1 MCIRDRKNP
10 TSFSQRPKL
19 IVGKTCIV
27 TGANSGIGRST
38 AITLAK
44 NDYTVFATMR
54 SLERGEKLREI
65 AQELNLV
72 IKAVEL
78 DVSDTDSVN
87 QGINEILN
95 QTDQIDI
102 LINNAGVGS
111 NAVIEDVDIESDKS
125 VFETNFWGVVR
136 CIQAVLPTMR
146 QQKSGHIIQVSSIA
160 GRVGLPAQP
169 IYSASKWAL
178 EGLSENLAHD
188 LSSFGVR
195 VSIIEPGVTRTAIL
209 GKNNTVPQ
217 NDDFENIYARM
228 LDMYMQ
234 GIEANIRPEA
244 VSETILQCLES
255 SSHQLRWPVAWGAET
270 MVNARHDGSVS
281 DEEWVEIGSLVN
293 NREEWVR
300 SFRQAFNL

>member
-1 MCIRDRKNP
+1 M
-10 TSFSQRPKL
+10 
-19 IVGKTCIV
+19 GKACIV

-54 SLERGEKLREI
+54 SLERGEKLRGI
-65 AQELNLV
+65 SQELNLE

-255 SSHQLRWPVAWGAET
+255 SSKQLRWPVAWGAET
-270 MVNARHDGSVS
+270 MINARHDGSVS
-281 DEEWVEIGSLVN
+281 DEEWVKIGSLVN

>member
-1 MCIRDRKNP
+1 MR
-10 TSFSQRPKL
+10 
-19 IVGKTCIV
+19 KTCIV

-38 AITLAK
+38 AITLAT

-65 AQELNLV
+65 AQELNLE
-72 IKAVEL
+72 IKEVEL

-87 QGINEILN
+87 QGINEILE
-95 QTDQIDI
+95 QTDQIDV

-111 NAVIEDVDIESDKS
+111 NAVIEDVDIESDKN

-217 NDDFENIYARM
+217 NADFENIYARM

-234 GIEANIRPEA
+234 GIEANVRPEE
-244 VSETILQCLES
+244 VSATILQCLES

-300 SFRQAFNL
+300 SFSQAFNL

>member
-1 MCIRDRKNP
+1 M
-10 TSFSQRPKL
+10 
-19 IVGKTCIV
+19 GKTCIV

-87 QGINEILN
+87 QAINEILN

>member
-1 MCIRDRKNP
+1 M
-10 TSFSQRPKL
+10 
-19 IVGKTCIV
+19 GKACIV

-65 AQELNLV
+65 AQELNLA

-87 QGINEILN
+87 QGINEILE
-95 QTDQIDI
+95 QTDQIDV

-188 LSSFGVR
+188 LSSFGVK

-234 GIEANIRPEA
+234 GIEANIRPEI
-244 VSETILQCLES
+244 VSETILQCVES
-255 SSHQLRWPVAWGAET
+255 SSKQLRWPVAWGAEA
-270 MVNARHDGSVS
+270 MINARHDGSVS
-281 DEEWVEIGSLVN
+281 DEEWVKIGSLVN

>member
-1 MCIRDRKNP
+1 M
-10 TSFSQRPKL
+10 
-19 IVGKTCIV
+19 GKTCIV

-54 SLERGEKLREI
+54 SLERGEKLRGI

-72 IKAVEL
+72 IKTVEL

-95 QTDQIDI
+95 QTDQIDV

-255 SSHQLRWPVAWGAET
+255 SSKQLRWPVAWGAET

-281 DEEWVEIGSLVN
+281 DEEWIKIGSLVN

-300 SFRQAFNL
+300 SFRKAFNL

>member
-1 MCIRDRKNP
+1 M
-10 TSFSQRPKL
+10 
-19 IVGKTCIV
+19 GKTCIV

-87 QGINEILN
+87 QGINEILD
-95 QTDQIDI
+95 QTDQIDV

>member
-1 MCIRDRKNP
+1 M
-10 TSFSQRPKL
+10 
-19 IVGKTCIV
+19 GKTCIV

-209 GKNNTVPQ
+209 GKNNTVPE

-255 SSHQLRWPVAWGAET
+255 SSKQLRWPVAWGAEA
-270 MVNARHDGSVS
+270 MINARHDGSVS

>member
-1 MCIRDRKNP
+1 M
-10 TSFSQRPKL
+10 
-19 IVGKTCIV
+19 GKACIV

-65 AQELNLV
+65 AQELNLA

-188 LSSFGVR
+188 LSSFGVK

-234 GIEANIRPEA
+234 GIEANIRPEI

-255 SSHQLRWPVAWGAET
+255 SSQQLRWPVAWGAET

-281 DEEWVEIGSLVN
+281 DEEWVKIGSLVN

>member
-1 MCIRDRKNP
+1 M
-10 TSFSQRPKL
+10 
-19 IVGKTCIV
+19 GKTCIV

-54 SLERGEKLREI
+54 SLERGEKLRGI

-72 IKAVEL
+72 IKPVEL

-87 QGINEILN
+87 QGINEILD
-95 QTDQIDI
+95 QTDQIDV

-255 SSHQLRWPVAWGAET
+255 SSKQLRWPVAWGAET
-270 MVNARHDGSVS
+270 MINARHDGSVS
-281 DEEWVEIGSLVN
+281 DEEWVKIGSLVN

-300 SFRQAFNL
+300 LFRQAFNL

>member
-1 MCIRDRKNP
+1 M
-10 TSFSQRPKL
+10 
-19 IVGKTCIV
+19 GKTCIV

-136 CIQAVLPTMR
+136 CIQAVLPKMR

-255 SSHQLRWPVAWGAET
+255 SRHQLRWPVAWGAET
-270 MVNARHDGSVS
+270 MINARDDGSVS
-281 DEEWVEIGSLVN
+281 DEEWVKIGSLVN
-293 NREEWVR
+293 DREGWVS
-300 SFRQAFNL
+300 SFKQAFKL

>member
-1 MCIRDRKNP
+1 M
-10 TSFSQRPKL
+10 
-19 IVGKTCIV
+19 GKACIV

-65 AQELNLV
+65 AQELNLE
-72 IKAVEL
+72 IKEVEL

-87 QGINEILN
+87 QGINEILE
-95 QTDQIDI
+95 QTDQIDV

-125 VFETNFWGVVR
+125 VFETNFWGAVR

-146 QQKSGHIIQVSSIA
+146 HQKSGHIIQVSSIA

-188 LSSFGVR
+188 LSSFGVK

-234 GIEANIRPEA
+234 GIEANIRPET

-255 SSHQLRWPVAWGAET
+255 SSKQLRWPVAWGAEA
-270 MVNARHDGSVS
+270 MINARHDGSVA

>member
-1 MCIRDRKNP
+1 M
-10 TSFSQRPKL
+10 
-19 IVGKTCIV
+19 GKTCIV

-54 SLERGEKLREI
+54 SLERGEKLRKT
-65 AQELNLV
+65 AQELNLE
-72 IKAVEL
+72 IKEVEL

-87 QGINEILN
+87 QGINEILE
-95 QTDQIDI
+95 QTDQIDV

-136 CIQAVLPTMR
+136 CVQAVLPTMR

-169 IYSASKWAL
+169 IYSSSKWAL

-188 LSSFGVR
+188 LSSFGVK

-209 GKNNTVPQ
+209 GKNNTVPE

-234 GIEANIRPEA
+234 GIEANIRPET

-255 SSHQLRWPVAWGAET
+255 SSKQLRWPVAWGAEA
-270 MVNARHDGSVS
+270 MINARHDGSVS

>member
-1 MCIRDRKNP
+1 M
-10 TSFSQRPKL
+10 
-19 IVGKTCIV
+19 GKTCIV

-54 SLERGEKLREI
+54 SLERGEKLKGI
-65 AQELNLV
+65 AQELNLE

-87 QGINEILN
+87 QGINEILD
-95 QTDQIDI
+95 QTDQIDV

-111 NAVIEDVDIESDKS
+111 NAVIEDVDIESDKKC
-125 VFETNFWGVVR
+125 FETNFWGVVR

>member
-1 MCIRDRKNP
+1 M
-10 TSFSQRPKL
+10 
-19 IVGKTCIV
+19 GKTCIV

-234 GIEANIRPEA
+234 GIEANIRPEI
-244 VSETILQCLES
+244 VSETILQCVES
-255 SSHQLRWPVAWGAET
+255 SSKQLRWPVAWGAEA
-270 MVNARHDGSVS
+270 MINARHDGSVS

>member
-1 MCIRDRKNP
+1 
-10 TSFSQRPKL
+10 
-19 IVGKTCIV
+19 VGKTCIV

-54 SLERGEKLREI
+54 SLERGEKLKGI
-65 AQELNLV
+65 AQELNLE

-87 QGINEILN
+87 QGINEILD
-95 QTDQIDI
+95 QTDQIDV

>member
-1 MCIRDRKNP
+1 M
-10 TSFSQRPKL
+10 
-19 IVGKTCIV
+19 GKTCIV

-65 AQELNLV
+65 AQELNLE
-72 IKAVEL
+72 IKEVEL

-87 QGINEILN
+87 HGVNEILE
-95 QTDQIDI
+95 QTDQIDV

-188 LSSFGVR
+188 LSSFGVK

-209 GKNNTVPQ
+209 GKNNTVPE

-234 GIEANIRPEA
+234 GIEANIRPET

-255 SSHQLRWPVAWGAET
+255 SSKQLRWPVAWGAEA
-270 MVNARHDGSVS
+270 MINARHDGSVS

>member
-1 MCIRDRKNP
+1 M
-10 TSFSQRPKL
+10 
-19 IVGKTCIV
+19 GKTCIV

-65 AQELNLV
+65 AQELNLA

-188 LSSFGVR
+188 LSSFGVK

-234 GIEANIRPEA
+234 GIEANIRPEI
-244 VSETILQCLES
+244 VSETILQCVES
-255 SSHQLRWPVAWGAET
+255 SSKQLRWPVAWGAEA
-270 MVNARHDGSVS
+270 MINARHDGSVS
-281 DEEWVEIGSLVN
+281 DEEWVKIGSLVN
-293 NREEWVR
+293 NREEWIS

>member
-1 MCIRDRKNP
+1 
-10 TSFSQRPKL
+10 
-19 IVGKTCIV
+19 VGKACIV

-44 NDYTVFATMR
+44 NGYTVFATMR

-65 AQELNLV
+65 AQELNLE
-72 IKAVEL
+72 IKEVEL

-87 QGINEILN
+87 HGVNEILE
-95 QTDQIDI
+95 QTDQIDV

-188 LSSFGVR
+188 LSSFGVK

-209 GKNNTVPQ
+209 GKNNTVPE

-234 GIEANIRPEA
+234 GIEANIRPET

-255 SSHQLRWPVAWGAET
+255 SSKQLRWPVAWGAEA
-270 MVNARHDGSVS
+270 MINARHDGSVS

>member
-1 MCIRDRKNP
+1 M
-10 TSFSQRPKL
+10 
-19 IVGKTCIV
+19 GKTCIV

-54 SLERGEKLREI
+54 SLERGEKLRGI

-234 GIEANIRPEA
+234 GIEANIRPEI
-244 VSETILQCLES
+244 VSETILQCVES
-255 SSHQLRWPVAWGAET
+255 SSKQLRWPVAWGAEA
-270 MVNARHDGSVS
+270 MINARHDGSVS
-281 DEEWVEIGSLVN
+281 DEEWVKIGSLVN

>member
-1 MCIRDRKNP
+1 M
-10 TSFSQRPKL
+10 
-19 IVGKTCIV
+19 GKTCIV

-54 SLERGEKLREI
+54 SLERGEKLKGI

-87 QGINEILN
+87 QGINEILD
-95 QTDQIDI
+95 QTDQIDV

-293 NREEWVR
+293 NREEWVK

>member
-1 MCIRDRKNP
+1 M
-10 TSFSQRPKL
+10 
-19 IVGKTCIV
+19 GKACIV

-65 AQELNLV
+65 AQELNLE
-72 IKAVEL
+72 IKEVEL
-78 DVSDTDSVN
+78 AVSDTDSVN
-87 QGINEILN
+87 HGVNEILE
-95 QTDQIDI
+95 QTDQIDV

-169 IYSASKWAL
+169 IYSSSKWAL

-188 LSSFGVR
+188 LSSFGVK

-209 GKNNTVPQ
+209 GKNNTVPE

-234 GIEANIRPEA
+234 GIEANIRPEI
-244 VSETILQCLES
+244 VSETILQCVES
-255 SSHQLRWPVAWGAET
+255 SSKQLRWPVAWGAEA
-270 MVNARHDGSVS
+270 MINARHDGSVS
-281 DEEWVEIGSLVN
+281 DEEWVKIGSLVN

>member
-1 MCIRDRKNP
+1 M
-10 TSFSQRPKL
+10 
-19 IVGKTCIV
+19 GKTCIV

-54 SLERGEKLREI
+54 SLERGEKLRGI

-72 IKAVEL
+72 IKTVEL

-95 QTDQIDI
+95 QTDQIDV

-125 VFETNFWGVVR
+125 VLETNFWGVVR

-146 QQKSGHIIQVSSIA
+146 LQKSGHIIQVSSIA

-255 SSHQLRWPVAWGAET
+255 SSKQLRWPVAWGAET

-281 DEEWVEIGSLVN
+281 DEEWIKIGSLVN

-300 SFRQAFNL
+300 SFRKAFNL

>member
-1 MCIRDRKNP
+1 M
-10 TSFSQRPKL
+10 
-19 IVGKTCIV
+19 GKACIV

-54 SLERGEKLREI
+54 SLERGEKLRKT
-65 AQELNLV
+65 AQELNLE
-72 IKAVEL
+72 IKEVEL

-87 QGINEILN
+87 QGINEILE
-95 QTDQIDI
+95 QTDQIDV

-111 NAVIEDVDIESDKS
+111 NAVIEDVYIESDKS

-136 CIQAVLPTMR
+136 CVQAVLPTMR

-169 IYSASKWAL
+169 IYSSSKWAL

-188 LSSFGVR
+188 LSSFGVK

-234 GIEANIRPEA
+234 GIEANIRPEI
-244 VSETILQCLES
+244 VSETILQCVES
-255 SSHQLRWPVAWGAET
+255 SSKQLRWPVAWGAEA
-270 MVNARHDGSVS
+270 MINARHDGSVS
-281 DEEWVEIGSLVN
+281 DEEWVKIGSLVN

>member
-1 MCIRDRKNP
+1 M
-10 TSFSQRPKL
+10 
-19 IVGKTCIV
+19 GKTCIV

-54 SLERGEKLREI
+54 SLERGEKLREM
-65 AQELNLV
+65 AQELNLA

-255 SSHQLRWPVAWGAET
+255 SSKQLRWPVAWGAET
-270 MVNARHDGSVS
+270 MINARHDGSVS
-281 DEEWVEIGSLVN
+281 DEEWVKIGSLVN

>member
-1 MCIRDRKNP
+1 M
-10 TSFSQRPKL
+10 
-19 IVGKTCIV
+19 GKTCIV

-54 SLERGEKLREI
+54 SLERGEKLKGI

-72 IKAVEL
+72 VKAVEL

-87 QGINEILN
+87 QGINEILD
-95 QTDQIDI
+95 QTDQIDV

-111 NAVIEDVDIESDKS
+111 NAVIEDVYIESDKS

-217 NDDFENIYARM
+217 NDDFENIYGRM
-228 LDMYMQ
+228 LDMFMQ

-255 SSHQLRWPVAWGAET
+255 SSKQLRWPVAWGAET

>member
-1 MCIRDRKNP
+1 M
-10 TSFSQRPKL
+10 
-19 IVGKTCIV
+19 GKTCIV

-65 AQELNLV
+65 AQELNLE
-72 IKAVEL
+72 IKEVEL

-87 QGINEILN
+87 QGINEILE
-95 QTDQIDI
+95 QTDQIDV

-209 GKNNTVPQ
+209 GKNNTVPE

-270 MVNARHDGSVS
+270 MINARHDGSVS
-281 DEEWVEIGSLVN
+281 DEEWVKIGSLVN

-300 SFRQAFNL
+300 SFRKAFNL

>member
-1 MCIRDRKNP
+1 M
-10 TSFSQRPKL
+10 
-19 IVGKTCIV
+19 GKTCIV

-87 QGINEILN
+87 QGINEILD
-95 QTDQIDI
+95 QTDQIDV

-281 DEEWVEIGSLVN
+281 DEEWVKIGSLVN

>member
-1 MCIRDRKNP
+1 M
-10 TSFSQRPKL
+10 
-19 IVGKTCIV
+19 GKTCIV

-54 SLERGEKLREI
+54 SLERGEKLKGI

-72 IKAVEL
+72 VKAVEL
-78 DVSDTDSVN
+78 DVSDKDSVK
-87 QGINEILN
+87 QGINEILD
-95 QTDQIDI
+95 QTDQIDVF
-102 LINNAGVGS
+102 INNAGVGS

-281 DEEWVEIGSLVN
+281 DEEWVELGSLVN